1 MFVSNAKKKKT
12 IRKKKQCKK
21 MDISTTPPSATQKN
35 ILYFFTQNYSRSI
48 SRDNRND
55 GAIGNWSSGYPS
67 LGHSL
72 TVFPGNSL
80 IFLTLSDWCQ
90 VPCKWRSFL
99 FTSFFFFTATLLL
112 EALSPA
118 LCPTTYCHHPVHSV
132 WSGLPWPQS
141 QTHLNL
147 IILSISSRT

>member
-1 MFVSNAKKKKT
+1 MNT
-12 IRKKKQCKK
+12 
-21 MDISTTPPSATQKN
+21 STTPNFCHTEKK
-35 ILYFFTQNYSRSI
+35 ILYFFAQNYSRSI
-48 SRDNRND
+48 SRGNRNG
-55 GAIGNWSSGYPS
+55 GAIDNWSSGYPS

-80 IFLTLSDWCQ
+80 IFITLSDWCQ
-90 VPCKWRSFL
+90 VLCKWRSFL

-147 IILSISSRT
+147 IILSISSRNWTEKESHSSPLP